1 MKSITGEAEFI
12 IGIDF
17 GSSETSAAFC
27 DLKSDYKKDLD
38 ILPGVKVIP
47 SAVAILEQDSKETII
62 IGDAAIQNAPFAKDF
77 QIGFRKRPSEMNLSE
92 RNRMV
97 AFMHGVYIEILHRHP
112 DFATRPHVVYMAGH
126 TSDLFFEKEEKEYLK
141 MAEYAGLPIAGIVK
155 RHSAAIFRAML

>member
-1 MKSITGEAEFI
+1 MRSVNPETEFI

-17 GSSETSAAFC
+17 GSSETSATFYDFKC
-27 DLKSDYKKDLD
+27 GDKIDLD
-38 ILPGVKVIP
+38 ILPGLKVVQ

-97 AFMHGVYIEILHRHP
+97 AFMHGVY
-112 DFATRPHVVYMAGH
+112 V
-126 TSDLFFEKEEKEYLK
+126 
-141 MAEYAGLPIAGIVK
+141 
-155 RHSAAIFRAML
+155 